1 MKRLVLALVVA
12 SATPALAEDI
22 YCTTADI
29 GPQAGYFGPDIWF
42 MLDRAAGTIRV
53 ADGIIQT
60 VAKKDDLA
68 AKVSEISDNRFVA
81 SWNVDM
87 TNSSVQATRMTYRA
101 TYRFG
106 EKTVIIRAIPSGYDN
121 EFMARGTC
129 EVK

>member
-1 MKRLVLALVVA
+1 MIRLSFALVLTLA
-12 SATPALAEDI
+12 SPALSQSI
-22 YCTTADI
+22 YCNISEI
-29 GPQAGYFGPDIWF
+29 GEKWGYFGPDIAF
-42 MLDRAAGTIRV
+42 LFDRSAGTLRV
-53 ADGIIQT
+53 RDGIIVT
-60 VAKKDDLA
+60 VMKKVDLA
-68 AKVSEISDNRFVA
+68 ATLSEISDNRFIA

-106 EKTVIIRAIPSGYDN
+106 EKTVMIRAIPSGNDN